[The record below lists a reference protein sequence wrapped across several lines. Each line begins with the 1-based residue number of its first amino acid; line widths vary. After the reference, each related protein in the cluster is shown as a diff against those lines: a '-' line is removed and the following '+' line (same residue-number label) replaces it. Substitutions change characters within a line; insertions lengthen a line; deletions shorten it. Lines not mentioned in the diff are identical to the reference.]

1 MVVCCGLL
9 KSAFVTVLIKRCLK
23 KIRRKDFCLVPRF
36 VILPEWCVF
45 TLWKIYA
52 VVKDKGDLQ
61 VSALTAAILGRQ
73 F

>member
-1 MVVCCGLL
+1 MF
-9 KSAFVTVLIKRCLK
+9 KKKR
-23 KIRRKDFCLVPRF
+23 RRKYFCLVPCF
-36 VILPEWCVF
+36 VILPEWC
-45 TLWKIYA
+45 LCKLCRIYA

>member
-1 MVVCCGLL
+1 MLWAT

-23 KIRRKDFCLVPRF
+23 KKRRRKYFCLVPCF
-36 VILPEWCVF
+36 VILPEWC
-45 TLWKIYA
+45 LCKLCRIYA